1 MIIRDVDAQGR
12 RRARFLQVPVSIV
25 NDPRVSNMEYR
36 ILSRLLLK
44 PDDWKANR
52 AQISRENSINKET
65 ASKSI
70 NHLAEL
76 GYLRPTNTERGER
89 GRFSTIEYDV
99 YEVPFSSISDH
110 DGFTGTVVP
119 ERSHRDGKTGSNYI

>member
-1 MIIRDVDAQGR
+1 MIIRNVDAQGR

-52 AQISRENSINKET
+52 AQISCENSINKET
-65 ASKSI
+65 TSKCI
-70 NHLAEL
+70 NHLVEL
-76 GYLRPTNTERGER
+76 GYLLPTSVGRGER
-89 GRFSTIEYDV
+89 GRFSTVYYDV
-99 YEVPFSSISDH
+99 YEVPFLSDSNQ
-110 DGFTGTVVP
+110 DGFTDTVSP
-119 ERSHRDGKTGSNYI
+119 